1 MMLETLILQFRRW
14 RWTGS
19 LACKLK
25 MPSTMFQHLFDLKV
39 DGIVGEKTWNRLLQV
54 KSYLMRQE

>member
-1 MMLETLILQFRRW
+1 MTLETLILQFRCW
-14 RWTGS
+14 RWTES
-19 LACKLK
+19 LAVQTQNAV
-25 MPSTMFQHLFDLKV
+25 MMFQHLFDLKV